1 MPLISI
7 LKNKLLLQKHYNC
20 QEISMNNWPFWMFEE
35 NIKLVNQLIE
45 EEEKHRKTEED
56 KQKTNMPNMNTSSMM
71 NSMSSMAN
79 KFKR

>member
-1 MPLISI
+1 
-7 LKNKLLLQKHYNC
+7 
-20 QEISMNNWPFWMFEE
+20 MNTWPFWMFEE

-45 EEEKHRKTEED
+45 EEEKQRKTEEE

-71 NSMSSMAN
+71 NGMSSMAN

>member
-1 MPLISI
+1 MD
-7 LKNKLLLQKHYNC
+7 H
-20 QEISMNNWPFWMFEE
+20 WPFWMFEE

-45 EEEKHRKTEED
+45 EEERQKKIEED

-71 NSMSSMAN
+71 SGMSSMAN

>member
-1 MPLISI
+1 MPLTSI

-20 QEISMNNWPFWMFEE
+20 QEISMNTWPFWMFEE

-45 EEEKHRKTEED
+45 EEERQRKTEED

-71 NSMSSMAN
+71 SGMSSMAN